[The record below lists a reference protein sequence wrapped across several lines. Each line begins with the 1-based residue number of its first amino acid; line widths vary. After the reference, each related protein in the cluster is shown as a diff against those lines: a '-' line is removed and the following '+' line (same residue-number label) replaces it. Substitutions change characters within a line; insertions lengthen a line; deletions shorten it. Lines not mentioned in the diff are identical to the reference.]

1 MKKLVS
7 IEWLRGLAALG
18 VCVMHLF
25 NATEYFTTNDTFFYT
40 FVSPLTMIGRVGV
53 PVFFVISGFIIPYSM
68 WANKYDFPG
77 SWANFMLR
85 RITRIEPPYV
95 LSMFVT
101 LVVLAVSAAL
111 VGNTFSVDWLNVL
124 GHLGYLNIFKSHG
137 DPSKAGWILGVYW
150 TLAVEFQYY
159 LLISLLF
166 PLLFLG
172 DIRKNIISILL
183 LLLISIPVSKWVADE
198 GFIPLHIPLFLA
210 GIVTFKFCINKI
222 KLSLFLPLIVVVLFA
237 IYAEFG
243 ILYTLSSIFTCFM
256 IVLNIDF
263 KFKFMYF
270 LGTISYSLYL
280 MHWTFGVEIC
290 LRTLQY
296 YFPNAESFLKIAIVL
311 CSVAFSI
318 GMSYVY
324 YLIIEKPAIKW
335 AKALK

>member
-7 IEWLRGLAALG
+7 VEWLRGLAALG

-25 NATEYFTTNDTFFYT
+25 NASGYFTAQDTFFTTYL
-40 FVSPLTMIGRVGV
+40 SPLTMIGRVGV

-85 RITRIEPPYV
+85 RITRIEPPYI
-95 LSMFVT
+95 LSIFVT
-101 LVVLAVSAAL
+101 FTVFAVSAAL
-111 VGNTFSVDWLNVL
+111 IGKSYSPDWLNVL
-124 GHLGYLNIFKSHG
+124 GHLGYLNIFNPLDHK
-137 DPSKAGWILGVYW
+137 GWILGVYW

-159 LLISLLF
+159 LVISLLF

-172 DIRKNIISILL
+172 DIRKNIAAILILL
-183 LLLISIPVSKWVADE
+183 LVSIPIAKWINDE
-198 GFIPLHIPLFLA
+198 GFIFRHIPLFLA
-210 GIVTFKFCINKI
+210 GILTFKFCIKRI
-222 KLSLFLPLIVVVLFA
+222 KLSVYLPLILVVLAA
-237 IYAEFG
+237 IYYEFG
-243 ILYTLSSIFTCFM
+243 ILYTLSSIFTCIM
-256 IVLNIDF
+256 IVLNVDF

-290 LRTLQY
+290 LKTMKHV
-296 YFPNAESFLKIAIVL
+296 FPNADSILKLGIVL
-311 CSVAFSI
+311 LSILFSI
-318 GMSYVY
+318 GMSYLY
-324 YLIIEKPAIKW
+324 YIIIEKPAIRW